1 MMRSVALAACLVLP
15 LTGAALAQTGGPV
28 NPGSGPSAGGTVNE
42 GTPASRGPSTT
53 APTGAGVTAPGA
65 TTGTVAPGAR
75 GNGAG
80 PSAGGPVNSNTPAN
94 R

>member
-15 LTGAALAQTGGPV
+15 LTGAALAQGGGPV
-28 NPGSGPSAGGTVNE
+28 NPGSGPSSGGTVNTD
-42 GTPASRGPSTT
+42 TPASRGPATT
-53 APTGAGVTAPGA
+53 APGAGAATAPGA
-65 TTGTVAPGAR
+65 TTGTVAPGTP

-80 PSAGGPVNSNTPAN
+80 PSAGGTVNKNTPAG

>member
-28 NPGSGPSAGGTVNE
+28 NPGSGPSAGGTVDTN
-42 GTPASRGPSTT
+42 TPASRGPAT
-53 APTGAGVTAPGA
+53 TAPGA
-65 TTGTVAPGAR
+65 ATAPGSTTGTVAPGTA

-80 PSAGGPVNSNTPAN
+80 PSAGGTVNKNTPAN